1 MGFESPAEW
10 IGAVIGAHPPNQSYL
25 NKTIQVSVN
34 EFAATIQVGGTS
46 ITLMVAIS
54 RRVAGGGRG
63 RGRGRGRG
71 ESDDSS
77 STQRVSNVLI
87 LGLTVSNN

>member
-1 MGFESPAEW
+1 MGSESPAEW

-54 RRVAGGGRG
+54 RRVARGGGGVEGGGRAMIHLP
-63 RGRGRGRG
+63 RS
-71 ESDDSS
+71 EFLMS
-77 STQRVSNVLI
+77 
-87 LGLTVSNN
+87 